1 MIDHIIIVVAF
12 FLIYYN
18 ISGLATTN
26 ILRLTK
32 GNTLP
37 ILTSKCNC
45 ENCGTKISP
54 LFQLPII
61 SFIVCKGRC
70 RSCNVKLPIFALL
83 LEISVLIGMSAVSSI
98 LSFSLLGVS
107 LSFVYYE
114 AVRIIVVII
123 QGKRQIEFGKQYVIA
138 VLSIIPFYIVTLF
151 VSVLYRLVK

>member
-1 MIDHIIIVVAF
+1 MIDHIIIVAAF

-18 ISGLATTN
+18 ISGLSTTN

-37 ILTSKCNC
+37 ILASKCNC

-70 RSCNVKLPIFALL
+70 RNCNVKLPIFALL

-138 VLSIIPFYIVTLF
+138 VLSMIPFYIVTLF